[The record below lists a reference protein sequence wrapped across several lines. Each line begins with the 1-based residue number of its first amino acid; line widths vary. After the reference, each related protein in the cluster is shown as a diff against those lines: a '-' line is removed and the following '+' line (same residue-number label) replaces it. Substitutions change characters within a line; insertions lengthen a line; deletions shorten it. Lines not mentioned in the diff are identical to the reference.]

1 MPCARNISMR
11 DHAWSATKA
20 NGKTVSPRA
29 SGATTAIVSA
39 KSAQRANVT
48 QGHRIVAANVVSG
61 TPPASHFPSKHL
73 NPRWSSYR
81 VCFSCEAKK
90 QCLVCHKSLT
100 RECFSAAAWKC
111 KQDRRKCLTCQRKTR
126 GFWTCA
132 GCQQRKQRDQYR
144 TFLRRRPSGEDG
156 HQMCDACYTRQP

>member
-11 DHAWSATKA
+11 DHAWSTMKA
-20 NGKTVSPRA
+20 NGKDGFTKGQRRRDSYRVCKEC
-29 SGATTAIVSA
+29 TAHKRDA
-39 KSAQRANVT
+39 
-48 QGHRIVAANVVSG
+48 G
-61 TPPASHFPSKHL
+61 TPYRCSQCGVWHAASHFPSKHL

-81 VCFSCEAKK
+81 ICFSCEAKK
-90 QCLVCHKSLT
+90 QCLVCQKSLIK
-100 RECFSAAAWKC
+100 ECFSAAAWRC
-111 KQDRRKCLTCQRKTR
+111 KQGRRKCLTCQRKTR